1 MNAQEWIRRWV
12 PRGLRNSLRRPGA
25 SLRRVLSK
33 LRRFAGGSGGLELA
47 SGWCLRCHPMC
58 VEEFLA
64 FEHDAEQRQELLS
77 FIRLCKSGM
86 RFMDVGTH
94 WGMFTL
100 AALHYGGPE
109 ARCLDIEAS
118 DAAARVLKDNLALNN
133 ASGRVT
139 LVNAA
144 CGDKPGTLSMLT
156 TGAGGADY
164 FVVPQETRPDCVTVE
179 QVTVDQMALS
189 HGFAP
194 THLKIDVEGYE
205 MEVLRGARETL
216 AASKPLIF
224 LELHGDL
231 IRARGSEPGE
241 VLQLLKESGYTAW
254 MDVREQALSLE
265 SAQER
270 GCNLRMIALHPEASA
285 SSVQA

>member
-1 MNAQEWIRRWV
+1 
-12 PRGLRNSLRRPGA
+12 
-25 SLRRVLSK
+25 
-33 LRRFAGGSGGLELA
+33 
-47 SGWCLRCHPMC
+47 
-58 VEEFLA
+58 
-64 FEHDAEQRQELLS
+64 
-77 FIRLCKSGM
+77 
-86 RFMDVGTH
+86 MDVGTH